1 MFPIPSLNL
10 LLDLFSISLC
20 VLGLLLLTKVMRNF
34 NNSPTLAQEIPHFQV
49 FLLICIASLI
59 PKIIAL
65 NSASTLDLET
75 IDYFFHHHVTR
86 FLPKKE

>member
-1 MFPIPSLNL
+1 MFPMPSLDI
-10 LLDLFSISLC
+10 LLDLVSISLY
-20 VLGLLLLTKVMRNF
+20 VLGLLLLTKTMRNF
-34 NNSPTLAQEIPHFQV
+34 NDSPPLAQEIPHFQV

-65 NSASTLDLET
+65 DSASTLDPET

-86 FLPKKE
+86 FLPIKE